1 MNSIVIGSGFGGI
14 AAALRLKAKGHKVKL
29 IEKHPDLGGRAR
41 VFKRNGFIYDAGPT
55 VITAPY
61 LINELFELF
70 NKDPKNYIEL
80 TPLKIWYQFIFE
92 DKTKFNYS
100 GDEIEMKD
108 QIEKLSK
115 EDVNGYEKLVN
126 FTKKIFDKGFLELAD
141 VPFDKPFVMM
151 QQLPALL
158 KLKSYKSVYS
168 LVSSYIKNEKLR
180 RMLSMHPLLVGG
192 NPFTTTSIYGLILY
206 LEKKWGI
213 HYSVGG
219 TGNIIKGFEKLMNEV
234 GIEIIKN
241 TEVTEIIT
249 KNNKISGVKL
259 NNENEIDADNV
270 VCNADPPAFYEKML
284 SKSNENSM
292 LFNWKKN
299 RMEYS
304 MGLFVYYFGTKKIYE
319 NVEHHTIK
327 FGNKYEEHLDD
338 IFNKKKL
345 NNENEIGAD
354 NVVCNADPPA
364 FYEKMLSKSNES
376 SMLFNW
382 KKNRMEYSMGL
393 FVYYFGTK
401 KIYENVE
408 HHTIK
413 FGNKYKEH
421 LDDIFDKK
429 KLNNDISYYL
439 HRPTATDKTMAPEGN
454 DCFYVLVPVPNNQ
467 SKINWET
474 EGEKMKNLVIEKME
488 KDLMPD
494 LKNNIVEDFYL
505 TPDYFEKELNTKFG
519 SGFSIQPKFTQ
530 SAYFRFHNK
539 SEIYD
544 GLYFVGAGTHP
555 GAGVPGVLSSAKVLD
570 KLF

>member
-14 AAALRLKAKGHKVKL
+14 AAALRLRAKGHKVTL

-41 VFKRNGFIYDAGPT
+41 VFKKNGFTFDGGPT

-61 LINELFELF
+61 LINELFDLF
-70 NKDPKNYIEL
+70 KKDPKDYIKL

-92 DKTKFNYS
+92 DKTKFDYS
-100 GDEIEMKD
+100 GNESEMKN
-108 QIEKLSK
+108 QIQKINK
-115 EDVNGYEKLVN
+115 TDVKGYEKLVN
-126 FTKKIFDKGFLELAD
+126 FTKKIFDKGFTELAD

-151 QQLPALL
+151 KQLPALL

-168 LVSSYIKNEKLR
+168 LVSSYIQNEKLR

-192 NPFTTTSIYGLILY
+192 NPFSTTSIYGLILY

-213 HYSVGG
+213 HYSMGG
-219 TGNIIKGFEKLMNEV
+219 TGNIIKGYEKLMNEV
-234 GIEIIKN
+234 GIKILKES
-241 TEVTEIIT
+241 EVTKIIS
-249 KNNKISGVKL
+249 KNNKISGIQI
-259 NNENEIDADNV
+259 NNQIDIDADNV
-270 VCNADPPAFYEKML
+270 ICNADPPAVYEKL
-284 SKSNENSM
+284 LGQNKNNSI
-292 LFNWKKN
+292 LFNWKK
-299 RMEYS
+299 
-304 MGLFVYYFGTKKIYE
+304 K
-319 NVEHHTIK
+319 
-327 FGNKYEEHLDD
+327 
-338 IFNKKKL
+338 
-345 NNENEIGAD
+345 
-354 NVVCNADPPA
+354 
-364 FYEKMLSKSNES
+364 
-376 SMLFNW
+376 
-382 KKNRMEYSMGL
+382 RMEYSMGL

-429 KLNNDISYYL
+429 KLNEDISYYL
-439 HRPTATDKTMAPEGN
+439 HRPTATDKSMAPQGN

-467 SKINWET
+467 SKINWDI
-474 EGEKMKNLVIEKME
+474 EGKKMKKLVIEKME
-488 KDLMPD
+488 KDLMPN
-494 LKNNIVEDFYL
+494 LSENIVEDFYF
-505 TPDYFEKELNTKFG
+505 TPDYFEKDLNTKYG

-539 SEIYD
+539 SEVYD

-570 KLF
+570 KII

>member
-14 AAALRLKAKGHKVKL
+14 AAALRLKAKGHKVTL

-41 VFKRNGFIYDAGPT
+41 VFKRNGFTFDGGPT

-70 NKDPKNYIEL
+70 QKDPKDYIKL
-80 TPLKIWYQFIFE
+80 SPLKVWYQFIFE
-92 DKTKFNYS
+92 DKSKFNYS
-100 GDEIEMKD
+100 GNENEMKT
-108 QIEKLSK
+108 QIQELNK
-115 EDVNGYEKLVN
+115 EDVKGYKKLVN
-126 FTKKIFDKGFLELAD
+126 FTKKIFDKGFTELAD
-141 VPFDKPFVMM
+141 IPFDKPFVMM

-213 HYSVGG
+213 HYSMGG

-234 GIEIIKN
+234 GIKVIKDN
-241 TEVTEIIT
+241 EVTKIISY
-249 KNNKISGVKL
+249 NNKITGVQID
-259 NNENEIDADNV
+259 NNNIIDVDNV
-270 VCNADPPAFYEKML
+270 ICNADPPAVYEKL
-284 SKSNENSM
+284 LDGNSNNSF
-292 LFNWKKN
+292 LFKWKK
-299 RMEYS
+299 
-304 MGLFVYYFGTKKIYE
+304 K
-319 NVEHHTIK
+319 
-327 FGNKYEEHLDD
+327 
-338 IFNKKKL
+338 
-345 NNENEIGAD
+345 
-354 NVVCNADPPA
+354 
-364 FYEKMLSKSNES
+364 
-376 SMLFNW
+376 
-382 KKNRMEYSMGL
+382 RMEYSMGL

-421 LDDIFDKK
+421 LDDIFNKK
-429 KLNNDISYYL
+429 KLNEDISYYL
-439 HRPTATDKTMAPEGN
+439 HRPSATDKSMAPEGN

-467 SKINWET
+467 SGIDWNM
-474 EGEKMKNLVIEKME
+474 EGEKMKKLIIDKME
-488 KDLMPD
+488 KDLMPN
-494 LKNNIVEDFYL
+494 LKDNIIEDFYL

-539 SEIYD
+539 SEIYN

-555 GAGVPGVLSSAKVLD
+555 GAGVPGVLSSAKVLE
-570 KLF
+570 KIL

>member
-14 AAALRLKAKGHKVKL
+14 AAALRLRAKGHKVTL

-41 VFKRNGFIYDAGPT
+41 VFKKNGFTFDGGPT

-61 LINELFELF
+61 LINELFDLF
-70 NKDPKNYIEL
+70 KKDPKDYIKL

-92 DKTKFNYS
+92 DKTKFDYS
-100 GDEIEMKD
+100 GNESEMKN
-108 QIEKLSK
+108 QIQKINK
-115 EDVNGYEKLVN
+115 TDVKGYEKLVN
-126 FTKKIFDKGFLELAD
+126 FTKKIFDKGFTELAD

-151 QQLPALL
+151 KQLPALL

-168 LVSSYIKNEKLR
+168 LVSSYIQNEKLR

-192 NPFTTTSIYGLILY
+192 NPFSTTSIYGLILY

-213 HYSVGG
+213 HYSMGG
-219 TGNIIKGFEKLMNEV
+219 TGNIIKGYEKLMNEV
-234 GIEIIKN
+234 GIKILKES
-241 TEVTEIIT
+241 EVTKIIS
-249 KNNKISGVKL
+249 KNNKISGIQI
-259 NNENEIDADNV
+259 NNQIDIDADNV
-270 VCNADPPAFYEKML
+270 ICNADPPAVYEKL
-284 SKSNENSM
+284 LGQTKNNS
-292 LFNWKKN
+292 
-299 RMEYS
+299 
-304 MGLFVYYFGTKKIYE
+304 I
-319 NVEHHTIK
+319 
-327 FGNKYEEHLDD
+327 
-338 IFNKKKL
+338 
-345 NNENEIGAD
+345 
-354 NVVCNADPPA
+354 
-364 FYEKMLSKSNES
+364 
-376 SMLFNW
+376 LFNW

-429 KLNNDISYYL
+429 KLNQDISYYL
-439 HRPTATDKTMAPEGN
+439 HRPTATDKSMAPQGN

-467 SKINWET
+467 SKINWDI
-474 EGEKMKNLVIEKME
+474 EGKKMKKLVIEKME
-488 KDLMPD
+488 KDLMPN
-494 LKNNIVEDFYL
+494 LSENIVEDFYL
-505 TPDYFEKELNTKFG
+505 TPDYFEKDLNTKYG

-539 SEIYD
+539 SEVYD

-570 KLF
+570 KII

>member
-14 AAALRLKAKGHKVKL
+14 AAALRLRAKGHKVTL

-41 VFKRNGFIYDAGPT
+41 VFKKNGFTFDGGPT

-61 LINELFELF
+61 LINELFDLF
-70 NKDPKNYIEL
+70 KKDPKDYIKL

-92 DKTKFNYS
+92 DKTKFDYS
-100 GDEIEMKD
+100 GNESEMKN
-108 QIEKLSK
+108 QIQKINET
-115 EDVNGYEKLVN
+115 DVKGYEKLVN
-126 FTKKIFDKGFLELAD
+126 FTKKIFDKGFTELAD
-141 VPFDKPFVMM
+141 VPFDKPFVMLK
-151 QQLPALL
+151 QLPALL

-168 LVSSYIKNEKLR
+168 LVSSYIQNEKLR

-192 NPFTTTSIYGLILY
+192 NPFSTTSIYGLILY

-213 HYSVGG
+213 HYSMGG
-219 TGNIIKGFEKLMNEV
+219 TGNIIKGYEKLMNEV
-234 GIEIIKN
+234 GIKILKES
-241 TEVTEIIT
+241 EVTKIIS
-249 KNNKISGVKL
+249 KNNKISGIQI
-259 NNENEIDADNV
+259 NNKIDIDADNV
-270 VCNADPPAFYEKML
+270 ICNADPPAVYEKL
-284 SKSNENSM
+284 LGQNKNNS
-292 LFNWKKN
+292 
-299 RMEYS
+299 
-304 MGLFVYYFGTKKIYE
+304 I
-319 NVEHHTIK
+319 
-327 FGNKYEEHLDD
+327 
-338 IFNKKKL
+338 
-345 NNENEIGAD
+345 
-354 NVVCNADPPA
+354 
-364 FYEKMLSKSNES
+364 
-376 SMLFNW
+376 LFNW

-429 KLNNDISYYL
+429 KLNEDISYYL
-439 HRPTATDKTMAPEGN
+439 HRPTATDKSMAPQGN

-467 SKINWET
+467 SKINWNI
-474 EGEKMKNLVIEKME
+474 EGKKLKKLVIEKME
-488 KDLMPD
+488 KDLMPN
-494 LKNNIVEDFYL
+494 LSENIVEDFYL
-505 TPDYFEKELNTKFG
+505 TPDYFEKDLNTKYG

-539 SEIYD
+539 SEVYD

-570 KLF
+570 KII

>member
-14 AAALRLKAKGHKVKL
+14 AASLRLKAKGHNVTL

-41 VFKRNGFIYDAGPT
+41 VFKKNGFIYDGGPT

-70 NKDPKNYIEL
+70 EKNPKDYIEL
-80 TPLKIWYQFIFE
+80 EPLKVWYQFIFE
-92 DKTKFNYS
+92 DQTRFNYS
-100 GDEIEMKD
+100 GDEADMKK
-108 QIEKLSK
+108 QIEKINK
-115 EDVNGYEKLVN
+115 EDVIGYEKLVD
-126 FTKKIFDKGFLELAD
+126 FTKKIFDKGFTELAD
-141 VPFDKPFVMM
+141 IPFDKPFVMM

-213 HYSVGG
+213 HYSMGG
-219 TGNIIKGFEKLMNEV
+219 TGNIIKGLEKLMNEV
-234 GIEIIKN
+234 GIKIIKGN
-241 TEVTEIIT
+241 EVKKIII
-249 KNNKISGVKL
+249 NK
-259 NNENEIDADNV
+259 NEINGIQLKDKTIINTQNV
-270 VCNADPPAFYEKML
+270 ICNADPPAVYEKL
-284 SKSNENSM
+284 LDGDANNSL
-292 LFNWKKN
+292 LFKWKKK

-304 MGLFVYYFGTKKIYE
+304 MGLFVYYFGTKK
-319 NVEHHTIK
+319 
-327 FGNKYEEHLDD
+327 KYND
-338 IFNKKKL
+338 
-345 NNENEIGAD
+345 
-354 NVVCNADPPA
+354 
-364 FYEKMLSKSNES
+364 
-376 SMLFNW
+376 
-382 KKNRMEYSMGL
+382 
-393 FVYYFGTK
+393 
-401 KIYENVE
+401 VE

-421 LDDIFDKK
+421 LDDIFNNK

-439 HRPTATDKTMAPEGN
+439 HRPSATDKSMAPNGN

-467 SKINWET
+467 SNIDWT
-474 EGEKMKNLVIEKME
+474 IEGEKMKDLVINKME
-488 KDLMPD
+488 NDLMPN
-494 LKNNIVEDFYL
+494 LRENIIEDFYL
-505 TPDYFEKELNTKFG
+505 TPDYFEKELNTKYG
-519 SGFSIQPKFTQ
+519 SGFSIQPKFSQ

-539 SEIYD
+539 SEVYD

-570 KLF
+570 KII

>member
-14 AAALRLKAKGHKVKL
+14 AAALRLKAKGHQVKL

-41 VFKRNGFIYDAGPT
+41 VFKKNGFIFDGGPT

-70 NKDPKNYIEL
+70 KKDPKNYIEL
-80 TPLKIWYQFIFE
+80 SPLKIWYQFIFE
-92 DKTKFNYS
+92 DKSKFNYS
-100 GDEIEMKD
+100 GDEANMVK
-108 QIEKLSK
+108 QIEDISK
-115 EDVNGYEKLVN
+115 DDVEGYQKLVS
-126 FTKKIFDKGFLELAD
+126 FTKKIFDKGFTELAD

-168 LVSSYIKNEKLR
+168 LVSSFIKNEKLR

-213 HYSVGG
+213 HYSMGG
-219 TGNIIKGFEKLMNEV
+219 TGNIIKGLEKLMLEE
-234 GIEIIKN
+234 GIDIIKN
-241 TEVTEIIT
+241 SEVTEIIS
-249 KNNKISGVKL
+249 KSNKITGIKL
-259 NNENEIDADNV
+259 NNQEIIEAENV

-284 SKSNENSM
+284 KKNGQGSFI
-292 LFNWKKN
+292 FNWKKK

-304 MGLFVYYFGTKKIYE
+304 MGLFVYYFGTKKVYE
-319 NVEHHTIK
+319 
-327 FGNKYEEHLDD
+327 D
-338 IFNKKKL
+338 
-345 NNENEIGAD
+345 
-354 NVVCNADPPA
+354 
-364 FYEKMLSKSNES
+364 
-376 SMLFNW
+376 
-382 KKNRMEYSMGL
+382 
-393 FVYYFGTK
+393 
-401 KIYENVE
+401 VE

-421 LDDIFDKK
+421 LEDIFNNK

-439 HRPTATDKTMAPEGN
+439 HRPSATDKSMAPEGN

-467 SKINWET
+467 SKINWKT
-474 EGEKMKNLVIEKME
+474 EGENMKNLVIDKME
-488 KDLMPD
+488 KDLMPN
-494 LKNNIVEDFYL
+494 LRENIVADFYL

-570 KLF
+570 KLL